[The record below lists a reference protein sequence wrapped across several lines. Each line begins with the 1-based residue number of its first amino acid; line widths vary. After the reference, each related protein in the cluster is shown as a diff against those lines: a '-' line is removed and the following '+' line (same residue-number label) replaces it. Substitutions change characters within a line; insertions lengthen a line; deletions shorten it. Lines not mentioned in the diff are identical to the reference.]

1 MTRKVSVAKKVI
13 SAKDP
18 RIKSNQNEQKK
29 KNDKDADAAKKN
41 GAKQVNQVPT
51 SMFFQYNEQ
60 LGPPYHVL
68 IDTNFIN
75 FSIKNKLEIYKS
87 MMDCLLAK
95 VPLHTLFIHYSYT
108 THGASVRPCSNCV
121 YDIHT
126 TSLLVLTSPT
136 SPISL
141 RPIDHH
147 SAFRA

>member
-29 KNDKDADAAKKN
+29 KNDKDANEVKKN

-95 VPLHTLFIHYSYT
+95 VPLHT
-108 THGASVRPCSNCV
+108 P
-121 YDIHT
+121 
-126 TSLLVLTSPT
+126 PT
-136 SPISL
+136 SSL
-141 RPIDHH
+141 AVLVYVPVFEL
-147 SAFRA
+147 ST